1 MSFYHTFRRVEEN
14 ETNEKNFS
22 GGKEKRD
29 VNKLIVWIINEGNMY
44 VHTNN
49 ADTSQEEEEEV
60 AGKTLI

>member
-1 MSFYHTFRRVEEN
+1 M
-14 ETNEKNFS
+14 

-49 ADTSQEEEEEV
+49 ADTSQEEEEE
-60 AGKTLI
+60 AEGGKTLI